1 MYQKTIEA
9 LFQARKNT
17 LQKSQQETLG
27 KAWTNL
33 TIILN
38 SFQAEKWKIM
48 KIKTKIK
55 RIKRNKSV
63 RISRK
68 LSKSTKM
75 KLSN

>member
-1 MYQKTIEA
+1 
-9 LFQARKNT
+9 
-17 LQKSQQETLG
+17 
-27 KAWTNL
+27 
-33 TIILN
+33 
-38 SFQAEKWKIM
+38 M